1 MVLHE
6 DGAILYGAASV
17 IGQIYIAL
25 QHDFNIILAWFRHNQ
40 VFCWK
45 SSWKEQL
52 NISTLAKPI
61 LNYALEFKYLEV
73 ILNLSLNFRL
83 YCICNLY
90 WVIRQSVSFLI

>member
-1 MVLHE
+1 MFLHE
-6 DGAILYGAASV
+6 DGAIFYWTASV

-45 SSWKEQL
+45 SSCKEQL

-61 LNYALEFKYLEV
+61 LNYAWEFKYLGI

-90 WVIRQSVSFLI
+90 WGIRQSVSILI